1 MLKNPSLK
9 KYNTFGIDVKAD
21 WLAEINSVE
30 QVLTII
36 DDLPDM
42 PKLILGEGSNVLFL
56 NDFKGIVLHNEIKG
70 INIIEETENDIIVEV
85 NGGEN
90 WHQFVMWAVENNY
103 GGIEN
108 LALIPGKVGTAPM
121 QNIGAYG
128 AEVKDVIESISTIN
142 MSTCE
147 PKTFSKDACDFGY
160 RHSVF
165 KLPENKGKY
174 FIHKVRFKL
183 YKKGYQ
189 VNTSYGAIQNVL
201 ERKNI
206 VNPSLKDVAEA
217 VIEIRQSKLPDPK
230 ITGNAGSF
238 FKNPYI
244 KIDKLK
250 KLQETYPDMPFYPT
264 GQKDIVKIPAG
275 WLIDRSGWK
284 GKRIGDAGVHPKQA
298 LVLVNYGKATGK
310 DIRNLADKII
320 VDIQDKYDILLQP
333 EVNFIDNSI
342 ADK

>member
-1 MLKNPSLK
+1 MLKNVSLK

-21 WLAEINSVE
+21 WLAEIDSVE

-36 DDLPDM
+36 DDLHDM

-56 NDFKGIVLHNEIKG
+56 NDFKGIVLHNKIKG
-70 INIIEETENDIIVEV
+70 IKIIEETENDIIVDV

-90 WHQFVMWAVENNY
+90 WHEFVMWAVNNNY

-128 AEVKDVIESISTIN
+128 AEVKDVIDRVYTID
-142 MSTCE
+142 MTTCA
-147 PKTFSKDACDFGY
+147 PKTFSKDACGFGY

-165 KLPENKGKY
+165 KLPENKNKY

-189 VNTSYGAIQNVL
+189 VNTTYGAIQNVL
-201 ERKNI
+201 NRKNI
-206 VNPSLKDVAEA
+206 MNPCLKDVAEA
-217 VIEIRQSKLPDPK
+217 VIDIRQSKLPDPK

-238 FKNPYI
+238 FKNPFVQLE
-244 KIDKLK
+244 KFKN
-250 KLQETYPDMPFYPT
+250 LQKTYPDIPFYKT
-264 GQKDIVKIPAG
+264 ENKNLVKIPAG
-275 WLIDRSGWK
+275 WLIDRAGWK
-284 GKRIGDAGVHPKQA
+284 GKRFGDAGVHPKQA
-298 LVLVNYGKATGK
+298 LVLVNYGRATGK
-310 DIRNLADKII
+310 DIKNLADKII
-320 VDIQDKYDILLQP
+320 ADIQEKYNILLQP
-333 EVNFIDNSI
+333 EVNFIDITNENH
-342 ADK
+342 